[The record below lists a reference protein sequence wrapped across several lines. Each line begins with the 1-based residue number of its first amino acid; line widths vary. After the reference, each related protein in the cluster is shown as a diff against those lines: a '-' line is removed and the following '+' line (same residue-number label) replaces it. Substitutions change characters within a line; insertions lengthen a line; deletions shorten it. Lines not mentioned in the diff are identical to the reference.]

1 MNFLKKDYIV
11 LDNILS
17 NNNIKLIEDTL
28 LNSYFPWYLSAEKIN
43 NKFSTCS
50 KNLYL
55 KNKNKNT
62 VEDLQFVHSFINY
75 ENNQSKINSNYYNLI
90 EEISKEIINYFKLD
104 QISLLRVK
112 ANLKTR
118 SNIKSNKCGTPH
130 VDLGDKNITCIYY
143 VNDSDGETILYKKQG
158 IYKKIAPKKGR
169 FLFFEGKTLHSAG
182 YPFKNQ
188 VRCVINFNFKI

>member
-11 LDNILS
+11 LDNLLLK
-17 NNNIKLIEDTL
+17 NHIKLVEDTL

-50 KNLYL
+50 ENLYL

-75 ENNQSKINSNYYNLI
+75 ENNQSKINSNYCNLI
-90 EEISKEIINYFKLD
+90 KEISKKIIDYFKLN
-104 QISLLRVK
+104 QVSLLRVK
-112 ANLKTR
+112 ANLKTK
-118 SNIKSNKCGTPH
+118 SNIKNTKYGTPH
-130 VDLGDKNITCIYY
+130 IDISNENITCIYY
-143 VNDSDGETILYKKQG
+143 VNDSDGDTILYKKNK
-158 IYKKIAPKKGR
+158 IYKKITPKKGR
-169 FLFFEGKTLHSAG
+169 FLFFKGNMLHSAG

>member
-1 MNFLKKDYIV
+1 MNFLKKDYIII
-11 LDNILS
+11 DNLIS
-17 NNNIKLIEDTL
+17 NNHINTIENTL
-28 LNSYFPWYLSAEKIN
+28 LNSYFPWYLSIEKIN

-62 VEDLQFVHSFINY
+62 VEDLQFVHGFIEY

-90 EEISKEIINYFKLD
+90 EEISKEIINYFKLN

-118 SNIKSNKCGTPH
+118 SNIKNTKCGTPH
-130 VDLGDKNITCIYY
+130 IDLGDENITCIYY
-143 VNDSDGETILYKKQG
+143 VNDSDGDTVLYKKYK
-158 IYKKIAPKKGR
+158 IYKKITPKKGR
-169 FLFFEGKTLHSAG
+169 FLFLKGSMLHSAG